1 MVIGIVFHFW
11 VETYHFSKHFWPL
24 HTKQIE
30 LSVAFLYLF
39 STRKYGTDIEKIKAK

>member
-11 VETYHFSKHFWPL
+11 IETHHFSKHFWPL

-30 LSVAFLYLF
+30 FSVAFLHFYIYLI
-39 STRKYGTDIEKIKAK
+39 SENMKIWYMY